1 MKENEA
7 SATAYAVLQGLLFLG
22 RQNRYPGLVS
32 DEVMDVGCKI
42 LQHSAEGQRRLKQ
55 ISSSLFATLV
65 PVIERLTVPGLSLH
79 YGLRKRFIEDATR
92 AVLADGY
99 TQVVN
104 LGAGFDTLAWRLHL
118 EFPDINFIE
127 IDHPATSAAKVPA
140 LASIS
145 KPGENLHFLEVDFTK
160 QTLSE
165 RLGNFKGF
173 HKDRKT
179 AFICEGVISY
189 LTAEQARE
197 LLRTLRELS
206 PQGCRFIG
214 TCVVPMGTVDDNTGP
229 LLNLYLSIKGEGLKW
244 RIAPEEVGSFFTN
257 EDYEILGVIP
267 TKEMKEKFLSSPLQ
281 GILHRAE
288 YGVIAQGHAFKE

>member
-22 RQNRYPGLVS
+22 HQNRYPGLVS
-32 DEVMDVGCKI
+32 PLVMDVGSRI
-42 LQHSAEGQRRLKQ
+42 LQHSEEGRRRLKQ

-92 AVLADGY
+92 AALAAGY
-99 TQVVN
+99 SQVVN
-104 LGAGFDTLAWRLHL
+104 LGAGFDTLAWRLHS
-118 EFPDINFIE
+118 EFPEVNFIE

-140 LASIS
+140 LTSIS
-145 KPGENLHFLEVDFTK
+145 TPGENLHFLEVDFTK

-165 RLGNFKGF
+165 RLGNFAGFDKG
-173 HKDRKT
+173 RKT

-189 LTAEQARE
+189 LTDAQARQ
-197 LLRTLRELS
+197 LLQTLTELS
-206 PQGCRFIG
+206 PQACRFIG
-214 TCVVPMGTVDDNTGP
+214 TCVVPMGTEDDNTGP

-244 RIAPEEVGSFFTN
+244 RIDPQEVSGFFQS
-257 EDYEILGVIP
+257 EGYDVRGVIS
-267 TKEMKEKFLSSPLQ
+267 TKEMKDQFLTAPLQ

-288 YGVIAQGHAFKE
+288 YGVIADGK